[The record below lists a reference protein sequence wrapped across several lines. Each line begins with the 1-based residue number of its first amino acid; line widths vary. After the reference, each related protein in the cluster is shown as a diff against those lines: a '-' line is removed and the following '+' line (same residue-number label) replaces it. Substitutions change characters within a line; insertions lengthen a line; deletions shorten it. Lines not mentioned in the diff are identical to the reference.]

1 MFIPGWWFQT
11 CFVFHFIYG
20 IIIILPIDKLIFW
33 KRWLLHHCTT
43 NQIHVYH
50 GLFHM
55 MIWYIIYIY
64 IYTYI
69 IYIIYI
75 IYMLYIYI
83 HIIYIIYI
91 RMGDDSTK
99 TCSRKWWDDLDD
111 LEPGKN
117 AVTFGEGF
125 EGQRPQYIDGGF
137 IYPLVICYIMG
148 RFYGIWW
155 DIMGYMMV

>member
-43 NQIHVYH
+43 NQIHVYN

-83 HIIYIIYI
+83 SYILYIYGWGMIPPKLAAENGEMTWMTWNPEKMLWLSAKASKVKDHNIS
-91 RMGDDSTK
+91 MGDLFTL
-99 TCSRKWWDDLDD
+99 W
-111 LEPGKN
+111 
-117 AVTFGEGF
+117 
-125 EGQRPQYIDGGF
+125 
-137 IYPLVICYIMG
+137 
-148 RFYGIWW
+148 
-155 DIMGYMMV
+155 

>member
-1 MFIPGWWFQT
+1 MTNSYFEKDD
-11 CFVFHFIYG
+11 Y
-20 IIIILPIDKLIFW
+20 
-33 KRWLLHHCTT
+33 CTT
-43 NQIHVYH
+43 APPTRYMYIMAY
-50 GLFHM
+50 F
-55 MIWYIIYIY
+55 IWWYDILY

-69 IYIIYI
+69 HISYILYI
-75 IYMLYIYI
+75 LYTCYIYI